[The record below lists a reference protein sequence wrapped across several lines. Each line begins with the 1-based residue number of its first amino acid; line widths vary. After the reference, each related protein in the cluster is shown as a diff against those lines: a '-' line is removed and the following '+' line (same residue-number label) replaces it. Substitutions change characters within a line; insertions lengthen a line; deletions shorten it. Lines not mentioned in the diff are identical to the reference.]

1 MARDA
6 GINARRVA
14 SRDATFQQWQSL
26 LTNRN
31 KRLRAGEFLVQGV
44 RPLSL
49 AVEHGWTIRALL
61 HDGRPSPS
69 AWAKGLWTSLN
80 TTRYIV
86 APELMQELGEK
97 SAGIPEL
104 LAVVAMPPDDFSRI
118 PVTADLLVT
127 VFDRPSSPG
136 NLGTLCRAVDAFG
149 GTALFTTGHGA
160 DPYDPKCIRAS
171 TGSLFSVPVVR
182 AASHR
187 EILAWLNEQRA
198 RDVPV
203 VVIGTDERGDEDIRA
218 VEFEQPTVLVIGNET
233 TGMTA
238 AWRENCDVLL
248 RIPIVGTAS
257 SLNAA
262 TAGSI
267 ALYEAMR
274 HRIDRTGT
282 RSRVIRATADVN
294 NQ

>member
-1 MARDA
+1 MATR
-6 GINARRVA
+6 N
-14 SRDATFQQWQSL
+14 ATFQQWQAL
-26 LTNRN
+26 LTNRS
-31 KRLRAGEFLVQGV
+31 KRLRAGEFIVQGV

-49 AVEHGWTIRALL
+49 AVEHGWRIRALL
-61 HDGRPSPS
+61 HDGRLSPS
-69 AWAKGLWTSLN
+69 AWATDLWTSLN
-80 TTRYIV
+80 TTRYLV

-104 LAVVAMPPDDFSRI
+104 LAVAEIPPDDFSRI
-118 PVTADLLVT
+118 PATADQLVT

-149 GTALFTTGHGA
+149 GTALLVTGHAA
-160 DPYDPKCIRAS
+160 DPYDPKCVRAS

-187 EILAWLNEQRA
+187 EILAWVLEQRA
-198 RDVPV
+198 RGVPV
-203 VVIGTDERGDEDIRA
+203 VVIGTDERRGEDICS
-218 VEFEQPTVLVIGNET
+218 VELAQPIVLVIGNEG

-238 AWRENCDVLL
+238 AWRESCDVLL
-248 RIPIVGTAS
+248 RIPMVGTVS

-267 ALYEAMR
+267 VLYEAMR
-274 HRIDRTGT
+274 RRIRGG
-282 RSRVIRATADVN
+282 
-294 NQ
+294 